1 MLNYRSQNFQ
11 CEGQFCSLL
20 MPPWCRREENQYQF
34 CTRHANRSSQIMLT
48 TPSIKSCFIVKR
60 RCQMSIKSVK
70 QIPHRTYNAGEII
83 YSVDEQSRN
92 VFLIHSGQVAIE
104 TRLGLNVG
112 ILNEGEIFGEVG
124 HITAKPRTVT
134 ARAKTKCIVKV
145 IDEDTLKAK
154 MQCPARRGRKLER
167 ISSSVSPCF
176 ARRLMKHMRALIRLL
191 MPK

>member
-1 MLNYRSQNFQ
+1 
-11 CEGQFCSLL
+11 
-20 MPPWCRREENQYQF
+20 
-34 CTRHANRSSQIMLT
+34 
-48 TPSIKSCFIVKR
+48 
-60 RCQMSIKSVK
+60 MSIKSVK

-124 HITAKPRTVT
+124 HITAKARTVT

-154 MQCPARRGRKLER
+154 MQGADPICQQSSAACPCGSAMPMPRPSNIGKSSASIKHWKLTHPR
-167 ISSSVSPCF
+167 ISLNRVGQLQP
-176 ARRLMKHMRALIRLL
+176 
-191 MPK
+191 